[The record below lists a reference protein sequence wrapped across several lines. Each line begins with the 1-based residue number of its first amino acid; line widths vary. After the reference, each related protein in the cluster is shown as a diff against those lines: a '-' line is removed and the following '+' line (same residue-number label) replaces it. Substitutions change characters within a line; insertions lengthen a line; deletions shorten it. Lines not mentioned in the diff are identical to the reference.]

1 MAAGFAVTKEPA
13 TDLFARR
20 FHDAGF
26 SVLAFDYR
34 GIGESGGQPRQVQ
47 RIRDQPAAWQADW
60 QAAITFAAALPEV
73 DPVRLAIWS
82 FSASGGQVFRWRHA
96 TGGWPPPSR
105 RRPPP
110 TR

>member
-1 MAAGFAVTKEPA
+1 MAAGFAVTKETA
-13 TDLFARR
+13 ADLFARR

-34 GIGESGGQPRQVQ
+34 GIGESGGQPRQVR
-47 RIRDQPAAWQADW
+47 RIRDQVADW

-73 DPVRLAIWS
+73 DPVRLAAWS
-82 FSASGGQVFRWRHA
+82 FRPPAARSSKWRHA
-96 TGGWPPPSR
+96 TSGWPRLSR
-105 RRPPP
+105 GRPPT